1 MLFLF
6 AKSQHDSKEEDARL
20 SLFSAASSVRKIRW
34 TKKRGASIA
43 FSRQGIYAI
52 EAPRICGLAARK
64 TADVPAMRPTKRYL
78 GVVVLPVLEA
88 PPAAELPLDPLAPEV
103 LLGLVLESLVS
114 VLEDPPDPD
123 DPLAP
128 ELLPGIVDEESEELL
143 GLLPV
148 VPVAPD
154 VPLECGALPVV
165 LPDELSVAPEE
176 LLAPDLLSAAPDA
189 PDVPLVPEAPL
200 EPLLPV
206 SPLMPLL
213 PVSPLMPELPL
224 VAPAAPEALSARAF
238 DLDLLFFALL
248 FFAFLDSDASSVPD
262 APEAP
267 DVLDLLESDADC
279 SRAILSASAITA
291 AARAGSVLSVIPLDE
306 LCALLIPAS
315 AISDANNAKDTLFIF
330 ISV

>member
-1 MLFLF
+1 MI
-6 AKSQHDSKEEDARL
+6 AKKKMPAHAYFRKHQARAKPDGQRNAALQLHFPKKEFTQLKRRA
-20 SLFSAASSVRKIRW
+20 SAGLPLEAADGPAIRS
-34 TKKRGASIA
+34 TKS
-43 FSRQGIYAI
+43 
-52 EAPRICGLAARK
+52 
-64 TADVPAMRPTKRYL
+64 YL
-78 GVVVLPVLEA
+78 GVVVLPVLDA
-88 PPAAELPLDPLAPEV
+88 PPAPELPLDPLAPEV
-103 LLGLVLESLVS
+103 PFGLALGSLAS
-114 VLEDPPDPD
+114 VLEDPLDPD

-128 ELLPGIVDEESEELL
+128 ELVPGPLLGEESEELL

-154 VPLECGALPVV
+154 VPLEPELPLECGALPVV
-165 LPDELSVAPEE
+165 LPDELSVAPAEPLE
-176 LLAPDLLSAAPDA
+176 PDLLPEALDA
-189 PDVPLVPEAPL
+189 PEAPL
-200 EPLLPV
+200 VPDAPLE
-206 SPLMPLL
+206 PLL

-248 FFAFLDSDASSVPD
+248 FFAFLGSDASSVPD

-279 SRAILSASAITA
+279 SRAILSASASTA

-306 LCALLIPAS
+306 LCALLIPAR
-315 AISDANNAKDTLFIF
+315 AISETNNAKDILFMF